1 MGTGDSA
8 ARGAPSPAS
17 SGPASVCEDPCR
29 GASAWTGCGH
39 AHSGGGGW
47 WESLQM
53 PAPVRPSEAKLP
65 PGERLDGR
73 QVRVLR
79 SQAPMV
85 ALDVAAG
92 EEEDRSR

>member
-1 MGTGDSA
+1 
-8 ARGAPSPAS
+8 
-17 SGPASVCEDPCR
+17 
-29 GASAWTGCGH
+29 
-39 AHSGGGGW
+39 
-47 WESLQM
+47 M

-73 QVRVLR
+73 QVQVLR
-79 SQAPMV
+79 SQASIV